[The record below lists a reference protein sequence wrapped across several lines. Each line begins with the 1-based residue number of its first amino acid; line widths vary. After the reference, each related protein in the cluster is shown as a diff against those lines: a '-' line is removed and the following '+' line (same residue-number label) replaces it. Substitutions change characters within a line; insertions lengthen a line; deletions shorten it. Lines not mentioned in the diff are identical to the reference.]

1 VLFVERY
8 ESWRSISVSEFEY
21 APAMSFHHM
30 PEGPSSLSA
39 AEIARLGEL
48 VAEWQ
53 LLADISFAD
62 LVLWIPLRVDSKS
75 WPQGHKAIAQIR
87 PMTAATVF
95 SHDVI
100 GDEVAWG
107 VRPNLDHALSTGEIV
122 REAEPKQVGELKVRE
137 ESIPVVF
144 KGNVIA
150 VISRH
155 RNLETMRTPSRLEL
169 NYREIANHIY
179 RMIAEGD
186 FPVKD
191 SVYLAEAAPR
201 VGDGLVR
208 LDKEGTVMFAS
219 PNARSAFSRIGWE
232 KDLESHKLGEVLD
245 SLANDGQG
253 LQPREENWRV
263 TMSGKTLRRAEF
275 ENFRGVVDL
284 LAIPLTEGDNRIGAV
299 VLVHNVTELRR
310 KDRALISKDATIR
323 EIHHR
328 VKNNLQTVSA
338 LLRLQA
344 RRTEDSAASEAIEE
358 AVRRVASIA
367 LVHETLSN
375 SAQDSVQFD
384 EVITKILQ
392 SAIELST
399 RPNQIEISK
408 VGEFGLV
415 PALVATPLALVLT
428 ELVHNALEH
437 GVCAHGTKVQVKV
450 EKLENL
456 MVVSV
461 IDDGVGVPEN
471 FSLNNTNLG
480 LQIVQTLTLNELAGS
495 IEVTSPETGS
505 EFRIK
510 FPLAR

>member
-1 VLFVERY
+1 MPFRHLVEG
-8 ESWRSISVSEFEY
+8 SN
-21 APAMSFHHM
+21 A
-30 PEGPSSLSA
+30 LSA
-39 AEIARLGEL
+39 EDVTRLGEL

-62 LVLWIPLRVDSKS
+62 LVLWIPKRSDEKS
-75 WPQGHKAIAQIR
+75 WPEGHKAIAQIR

-95 SHDVI
+95 THDVI
-100 GDEVAWG
+100 GEEVAWG
-107 VRPNLDHALSTGEIV
+107 MRPNLDHSLSTGEIV
-122 REAEPKQVGELKVRE
+122 RETEPQQFGDLKIKE
-137 ESIPVVF
+137 ETIPVLF
-144 KGNVIA
+144 QKRVIA

-179 RMIAEGD
+179 RMIAEGN

-191 SVYLAEAAPR
+191 SLYLAEAAPR

-208 LDKEGTVMFAS
+208 LNVEGSIIFAS
-219 PNARSAFSRIGWE
+219 PNARSAFARIGWE
-232 KDLESHKLGEVLD
+232 RDLEGHKLGEVLD
-245 SLANDGQG
+245 SLALKSEG
-253 LQPREENWRV
+253 LQPREENWQV
-263 TMSGKTLRRAEF
+263 TMSGRSLRRAEF
-275 ENFRGVVDL
+275 ENSGGVIDL

-344 RRTEDSAASEAIEE
+344 RRIEDGAASAAIEE

-375 SAQDSVQFD
+375 TAQNSVQFD

-392 SAIELST
+392 SAVELST
-399 RPNQIEISK
+399 RPNQISISK
-408 VGEFGLV
+408 VGDFGLV
-415 PALVATPLALVLT
+415 PALVATPLALVVT

-437 GVCAHGTKVQVKV
+437 GVSTEGSKV
-450 EKLENL
+450 EVH
-456 MVVSV
+456 VVRDAQIMQV
-461 IDDGVGVPEN
+461 AIIDDGVGVPEG
-471 FSLNNTNLG
+471 FTLNEVNLG
-480 LQIVQTLTLNELAGS
+480 LQIVQTLTQNELAGAL
-495 IEVTSPETGS
+495 ELNKLEKGS

-510 FPLAR
+510 FPINR

>member
-1 VLFVERY
+1 MPFRHLVEGSNALTQ
-8 ESWRSISVSEFEY
+8 EDV
-21 APAMSFHHM
+21 
-30 PEGPSSLSA
+30 
-39 AEIARLGEL
+39 ARLGEL

-62 LVLWIPLRVDSKS
+62 LVLWVPRRNDEKS
-75 WPQGHKAIAQIR
+75 WPEGHKAIAQIR

-100 GDEVAWG
+100 GTEVRWG
-107 VRPNLDHALSTGEIV
+107 SRPNIDHALSTGEIV
-122 REAEPKQVGELKVRE
+122 RGTEAEQIGELKIKE
-137 ESIPVVF
+137 ETIPVLF
-144 KGNVIA
+144 NQKVIA

-179 RMIAEGD
+179 RMIAEGN

-208 LDKEGTVMFAS
+208 LDVNGEIVFAS

-232 KDLESHKLGEVLD
+232 RDLEGQVLGDVLD
-245 SLANDGQG
+245 SLSTKNQG
-253 LQPREENWRV
+253 MQPREENWRV
-263 TMSGKTLRRAEF
+263 SLSGKTLRRAEF
-275 ENFRGVVDL
+275 ENVGGVVDF
-284 LAIPLTEGDNRIGAV
+284 LAIPLTEGEKRIGAV

-344 RRTEDSAASEAIEE
+344 RRIEDPSASAAIEE
-358 AVRRVASIA
+358 AVRRVASI
-367 LVHETLSN
+367 
-375 SAQDSVQFD
+375 D
-384 EVITKILQ
+384 EVISKIMQ
-392 SAIELST
+392 SAVELST
-399 RPNQIEISK
+399 RPNQISIKKS
-408 VGEFGLV
+408 GEFGLV
-415 PALVATPLALVLT
+415 PSIVATPLALVIT

-437 GVCAHGTKVQVKV
+437 GLSESGTLLELRV
-450 EKLENL
+450 EREENS
-456 MVVSV
+456 MRVAV
-461 IDDGVGVPEN
+461 IDDGAGVPEG
-471 FSLNNTNLG
+471 FTLEGNTNLG
-480 LQIVQTLTLNELAGS
+480 LQIVNTLTLNELAGS
-495 IEVTSPETGS
+495 IKFVKPEKGTEVWIT
-505 EFRIK
+505 FQM
-510 FPLAR
+510 

>member
-1 VLFVERY
+1 
-8 ESWRSISVSEFEY
+8 
-21 APAMSFHHM
+21 M
-30 PEGPSSLSA
+30 PFRHLLEKSTSLTA

-62 LVLWIPLRVDSKS
+62 LVLWVPKRSDEKS
-75 WPQGHKAIAQIR
+75 WPEGHLAIAQIR

-95 SHDVI
+95 AHDLI
-100 GDEVAWG
+100 GTEILWG
-107 VRPNLDHALSTGEIV
+107 ARHQIDQSLSTGEIV
-122 REAEPKQVGELKVRE
+122 RETEPQQIGELKIKE
-137 ESIPVVF
+137 ETIPVLF
-144 KGNVIA
+144 NGKVIA

-179 RMIAEGD
+179 RMIAEGN

-208 LDKEGTVMFAS
+208 LDVNGDITFAS

-232 KDLESHKLGEVLD
+232 RDLEGHMLGEVLD
-245 SLANDGQG
+245 SLSLKSQG

-263 TMSGKTLRRAEF
+263 SMSGKTLRRAEF
-275 ENFRGVVDL
+275 ENSGGVLDL
-284 LAIPLTEGDNRIGAV
+284 LAIPLTEGEKRIGAV

-344 RRTEDSAASEAIEE
+344 RRIEDPAASAAIEE

-367 LVHETLSN
+367 LVHETLST
-375 SAQDSVQFD
+375 SSQDTVAFD
-384 EVITKILQ
+384 EVISKILQ
-392 SAIELST
+392 SATELSA
-399 RPNQIEISK
+399 RPNEISIK
-408 VGEFGLV
+408 KEGSFGLV
-415 PALVATPLALVLT
+415 PSIVATPLALVIT

-437 GVCAHGTKVQVKV
+437 GLSVTGSKVIVQVV
-450 EKLENL
+450 QNDKL
-456 MVVSV
+456 MQVSV
-461 IDDGVGVPEN
+461 IDDGAGVPVD
-471 FSLNNTNLG
+471 FSFDKTNLG
-480 LQIVQTLTLNELAGS
+480 LQIVQTLTQNELAGS
-495 IEVTSPETGS
+495 IQLVKPKIGA
-505 EFRIK
+505 EFKIEFSLER
-510 FPLAR
+510 